1 MKDCFRMMTS
11 TVIMSIMIFS
21 ACIFSGCKNPEIVF
35 NLENEESESV
45 KNQGYALDLELEQLA
60 NVEVKGRY
68 NQNSET
74 ITCEITA
81 PDMYT
86 YVMNKVDI
94 LAEMDTEQLYEEL
107 LRYAS
112 DDTSSKRV
120 IELELPV
127 EYYDEKLYVDTSS
140 FEYQDAVRGGLNSAM
155 TELFIQSIKSMEE
168 RVME

>member
-1 MKDCFRMMTS
+1 
-11 TVIMSIMIFS
+11 MIFS